1 MAWQTNRQ
9 VENASAGL
17 IQTIYSSVNSQDA
30 WLTFMRDLV
39 GALDARS
46 ARMLFMNPAADK
58 VHNSFAINHDER
70 FMRQYTDHYVNK
82 CPWRPELALKPKGR
96 LYSSYLDFSC
106 RQKAFRQTEFYEDW
120 ARPQQ
125 IEHGICGTVL
135 QDKEQTVQLLV
146 QRTADIGHFT
156 AEETAAVNRLVPH
169 LHNAINLA
177 GRAEQMQ
184 LEQQG
189 VAALAN
195 RYSLP
200 FALIDA
206 KLKAVFISSG
216 MEQRIRTSRGLKL
229 GANRVQ
235 ALDADEHNRL
245 QRLLRESIATAAGHG
260 RSSGGKVDIGADSDD
275 SLALHVL
282 PFPVAAKTGFAPSRG
297 VFAAVLL
304 HCDSLKFSLA
314 GEQLTQQFQLSR
326 RESDLAV
333 HLCQGLSLEQIAARD
348 GVQAS
353 TLRKQLKSVYI
364 KTGTHRQGELI
375 SVLLNSVAAIRV

>member
-1 MAWQTNRQ
+1 MSRQTTRRLDQ
-9 VENASAGL
+9 VSPSL
-17 IQTIYSSVNSQDA
+17 IQTIYHSINTPDA
-30 WLTFMRDLV
+30 WLTFMHHLV
-39 GALDARS
+39 DVLDARS
-46 ARMLFMNPAADK
+46 ARLLFMNRAADT
-58 VHNSFAINHDER
+58 VHNSVAINHDER

-106 RQKAFRQTEFYEDW
+106 RQKAFQQTEFYHDW

-125 IEHGICGTVL
+125 IEHGMCGTVL
-135 QDKEQTVQLLV
+135 QENDQTVQLLV
-146 QRTADIGHFT
+146 QRTSDAGHFT
-156 AEETAAVNRLVPH
+156 AEETEAVNQLVPH

-177 GRAEQMQ
+177 ARTGQMQ

-200 FALIDA
+200 FALIDTR
-206 KLKAVFISSG
+206 LKPVFVSSG
-216 MEQRIRTSRGLKL
+216 LEQRINTSRGLTL
-229 GANRVQ
+229 STNRIQ
-235 ALDADEHNRL
+235 AIDPDEHNRL
-245 QRLLRESIATAAGHG
+245 QRLLRESIATAAGRG
-260 RSSGGKVDIGADSDD
+260 RFGGGRVDIRADCDD

-282 PFPVAAKTGFAPSRG
+282 PFPVTATTGVTPSYG

-304 HCDSLKFSLA
+304 YCDSLKFSLA
-314 GEQLTQQFQLSR
+314 SDQLEQQFQLSR
-326 RESDLAV
+326 RESDLAIQ
-333 HLCQGLSLEQIAARD
+333 LCQGMSLEQIAARD
-348 GVQAS
+348 GVQTS

>member
-1 MAWQTNRQ
+1 MTRQTHSRLDQ
-9 VENASAGL
+9 ASPSL
-17 IQTIYSSVNSQDA
+17 IQTIYHSVNTPNA
-30 WLTFMRDLV
+30 WQTFMHNLV
-39 GALDARS
+39 DVLDARS
-46 ARMLFMNPAADK
+46 ARMLFMNQAADK
-58 VHNSFAINHDER
+58 VHNSFAINHDQR
-70 FMRQYTDHYVNK
+70 FLRQYTDHYVNK

-106 RQKAFRQTEFYEDW
+106 RQKAFLQTEFYQDW
-120 ARPQQ
+120 AKPQQ
-125 IEHGICGTVL
+125 IEHGMCGTVL
-135 QDKEQTVQLLV
+135 QDKEQTIQLLV
-146 QRTADIGHFT
+146 QRTADAGHFT

-177 GRAEQMQ
+177 GRTEQMQ

-206 KLKAVFISSG
+206 GLKAVFISNG
-216 MEQRIRTSRGLKL
+216 MEQRVSTSRGLKL
-229 GANRVQ
+229 STSRIQ
-235 ALDADEHNRL
+235 ALDPDEHNRL

-260 RSSGGKVDIGADSDD
+260 RSGGGRVDIRADRDD

-282 PFPVAAKTGFAPSRG
+282 PFPVPAKAGLTPSRG

-314 GEQLTQQFQLSR
+314 GEQLAQQFQLSR
-326 RESDLAV
+326 RESDLAIQ
-333 HLCQGLSLEQIAARD
+333 LCQGMSLEQIAARD

-375 SVLLNSVAAIRV
+375 STLLNSVAAIRV